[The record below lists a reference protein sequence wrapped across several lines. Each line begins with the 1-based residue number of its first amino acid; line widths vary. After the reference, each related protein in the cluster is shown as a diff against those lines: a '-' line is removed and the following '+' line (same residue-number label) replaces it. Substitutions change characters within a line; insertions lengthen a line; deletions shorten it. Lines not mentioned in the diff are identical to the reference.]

1 MAQTE
6 IGSARLAWYERLA
19 PCAAIAPRYCWEP
32 SARIGCYSRTAIGNR
47 SDVRKIFL
55 LIAASLTLSHSV
67 LAHEAGG
74 TVQYL
79 ANEGVMAIHGD
90 AKIVFDPLFH
100 EDFGQY
106 RLLPAQMRAGLFAGE
121 APFDGIDAVFI
132 SHHHDDHFDPA
143 EMLLFMA
150 NRDNV
155 RLYAPRQAVDAMRA
169 VENANTKLF
178 DRVQAVDLNYGD
190 APAKFSM
197 QGLRIGAVRIP
208 HAGWPE
214 RMADVQ
220 NLAWRITFDDG
231 PTVLHLGDADTRP
244 AHFTRDAGFWGTH
257 RANIAFPPYW
267 YFLSPSGLEVLRE
280 YLKPL
285 LAIGIHVPVDVPQSA
300 GRRSP
305 PLDGVDLFTTPGETR
320 SIPSGRPESEGE
332 VETK

>member
-1 MAQTE
+1 M
-6 IGSARLAWYERLA
+6 SAWSHAHRV
-19 PCAAIAPRYCWEP
+19 AIPPRYRWEP
-32 SARIGCYSRTAIGNR
+32 SVCIGFYSRIAIGDS
-47 SDVRKIFL
+47 SDVRKIFSLFSAFL
-55 LIAASLTLSHSV
+55 LLSHS
-67 LAHEAGG
+67 LAAHEVGG

-90 AKIVFDPLFH
+90 AKLVFDPLFNGG
-100 EDFGQY
+100 FGQY
-106 RLLPAQMRAGLFAGE
+106 RLLPAQMRAAFFAGQ

-143 EMLLFMA
+143 DMLLFMA

-155 RLYAPRQAVDAMRA
+155 CLYAPRQAVDAMLA
-169 VENANTKLF
+169 VENANTELF

-197 QGLRIGAVRIP
+197 PGLRIGAVRIP
-208 HAGWPE
+208 HAGWPG
-214 RMADVQ
+214 RLANVQ
-220 NLAWRITFDDG
+220 NLAWRITFANG
-231 PTVLHLGDADTRP
+231 PTILHLGDVDTRP
-244 AHFTRDAGFWGTH
+244 AHFTRDAEYWGTH

-267 YFLSPSGLEVLRE
+267 YFLSPTGLNVPHD

-285 LAIGIHVPVDVPQSA
+285 LAIGIHVPVDVPQLA

-320 SIPSGRPESEGE
+320 SIPLGRPEAKE
-332 VETK
+332 K